1 MLLGMARITVDVNEE
16 WLEAARDELGTETK
30 VATINE
36 ALHAFAIRR
45 QARDIVNAFDSVQVD
60 VEQSDRVVRLRRWP
74 GPVPVGRRRAQRP
87 SRVMAGAIYLA
98 DTSVYVL
105 QGRHPQVRR
114 RFETLLIEGRLAACQ
129 MTALEY
135 LNNAPDPKG
144 YEILRGA
151 LRSQRWLDVTTEAM
165 DRAME
170 VHRAMAKTSQ
180 HRHFRLP
187 DLIIAATAE
196 LHQAHRLALRRRL
209 RPNRQRSP
217 DKPSNGSP
225 PRAPCKRLTDA
236 SQPAAACWCRR

>member
-1 MLLGMARITVDVNEE
+1 
-16 WLEAARDELGTETK
+16 
-30 VATINE
+30 
-36 ALHAFAIRR
+36 
-45 QARDIVNAFDSVQVD
+45 
-60 VEQSDRVVRLRRWP
+60 
-74 GPVPVGRRRAQRP
+74 
-87 SRVMAGAIYLA
+87 MAGAIYLA

-135 LNNAPDPKG
+135 LNNAPDPGG

-151 LRSQRWLDVTTEAM
+151 LHSQRWLDVTTEAM

-196 LHQAHRLALRRRL
+196 LHQATVLHYDADYDRVAKITGQAVEWVA
-209 RPNRQRSP
+209 P
-217 DKPSNGSP
+217 KGS
-225 PRAPCKRLTDA
+225 L
-236 SQPAAACWCRR
+236 